1 MEASAALSIG
11 GFIAG
16 WLGREWRI
24 KEPEKHTCNCHCS
37 YSETK
42 GDSSWGSGNLVLVVV
57 ILLGLVV
64 VFTNTAL
71 ALKVTFKDNQFGED
85 REVQVAVRGKSKGG
99 FGVYGAA
106 KGFQLTG

>member
-16 WLGREWRI
+16 WLGREWCI
-24 KEPEKHTCNCHCS
+24 KEPEKHTCNCHCP

-64 VFTNTAL
+64 VFTNTPL
-71 ALKVTFKDNQFGED
+71 ALKVTFKDNQSGED
-85 REVQVAVRGKSKGG
+85 HEVQVAVKGRGALAFTALLKASN
-99 FGVYGAA
+99 
-106 KGFQLTG
+106 